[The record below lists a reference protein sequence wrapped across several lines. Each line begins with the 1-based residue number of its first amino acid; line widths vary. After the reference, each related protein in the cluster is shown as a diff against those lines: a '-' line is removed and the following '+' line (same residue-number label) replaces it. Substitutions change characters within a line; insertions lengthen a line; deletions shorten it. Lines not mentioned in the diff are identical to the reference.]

1 MTELLSLY
9 WPTILAACITGATL
23 SVVGALLVT
32 RQAAVQTLAVSQ
44 SAGLGVSL
52 GLLIVQ
58 VYFTEGHVEHTTLPL
73 ILGLVV
79 SVLGFGGTEW
89 LARRS
94 HSQTVVYLAAF
105 GVFWACSQLFTGFFP
120 VVESHATALYFGDI
134 VTLTKGESF
143 FFVALSAAFAVYLA
157 ALWRKLSGR
166 AFLTAILEEPLRFR
180 HPLDLG
186 FYVVSLSLVCLSVQL
201 LGLLFTLSSLFVP
214 TAIYS
219 YSPRVGVGFHL
230 SRVAISAGSA
240 ATAGFILSLADSRF
254 LTTPLIAVLL
264 AVIPFSHVI
273 FERLL
278 FRCN

>member
-9 WPTILAACITGATL
+9 WPTIIAACLTGATL

-58 VYFTEGHVEHTTLPL
+58 VNFAEGHVEHTMLPL
-73 ILGLVV
+73 MLGLVV
-79 SVLGFGGTEW
+79 SALGFAGTEL

-105 GVFWACSQLFTGFFP
+105 GIFWACSQLFTGFFP

-134 VTLTKGESF
+134 VTMTKGESF
-143 FFVALSAAFAVYLA
+143 FFMALSALFAVYLGIF
-157 ALWRKLSGR
+157 WRKLSGR
-166 AFLTAILEEPLRFR
+166 AFLTSILEEPLRLKN
-180 HPLDLG
+180 PLDLG
-186 FYVVSLSLVCLSVQL
+186 FYVVSLTLVCLAVQL

-219 YSPRVGVGFHL
+219 FSARVGVGSHL
-230 SRVAISAGSA
+230 SRVAISAGIA
-240 ATAGFILSLADSRF
+240 AAAGFIFSLADSRF
-254 LTTPLIAVLL
+254 LTTPLIAILL
-264 AVIPFSHVI
+264 AILPFSHLI
-273 FERLL
+273 YERLL